1 MTRKIPTAAVAL
13 AVLTALAAVYYFVDP
28 AHTVWMP
35 KCPFRLLTGL
45 DCPACGTQRALY
57 ALLHGA
63 WSEALACNPFALIS
77 LPYLALVIL
86 TTLRTPGERSAL
98 RYVQHP
104 RTVRLYLLL
113 IVGWWILRNTPQ
125 WQ

>member
-1 MTRKIPTAAVAL
+1 ML

-77 LPYLALVIL
+77 LLYLALVIL